1 MIKSQDLK
9 KYHLPDGPGVYFFK
23 KKKNILYV
31 GKATSIKDR
40 VKSYFSSDLIQTRG
54 PLIVDMV
61 FQAEKID
68 YIETNS
74 VLEALILEAN
84 LIKKYQPK
92 YNTKEKD
99 DKSFNYIVIT
109 REDFPRVMIERGKDL
124 FQHEGQKKAQVQV
137 LGFPRSEARPDHSPD
152 QFSGLL
158 QEMFGPF
165 TDGAALKIALK
176 IIRKIFPFRD
186 KCEPLS
192 GRSCFNRQLGLCPGV
207 CDGTINKKDYGKI
220 IKKIVLLLS
229 GKIKSLKNKLN
240 REMKEFSKIQRFEDA
255 KKIRD
260 QIYALEHIQDVALI
274 KGDEAGQKKAQVQV
288 LGSPLLLRNK
298 YRPDHSPDQF
308 SDRPY
313 RIEAYDVAHLSGTN
327 NVGVMV
333 VMENGELKK
342 SDYRKF
348 IIRNSKGN
356 DIGALKEVL
365 ERRLKHPE
373 WPRADLIVVDG
384 GIAQMNAI
392 KVVLEHNRP
401 RHQDDTPSST
411 NEGDRSKLI
420 ATVIAV
426 TKDDKHK
433 PKAIIGD
440 ENIINKY
447 KKEILLINNEA
458 HRFAITFHR
467 QKRNITL

>member
-1 MIKSQDLK
+1 MIKSQELK

-124 FQHEGQKKAQVQV
+124 FQHE
-137 LGFPRSEARPDHSPD
+137 
-152 QFSGLL
+152 
-158 QEMFGPF
+158 
-165 TDGAALKIALK
+165 
-176 IIRKIFPFRD
+176 
-186 KCEPLS
+186 
-192 GRSCFNRQLGLCPGV
+192 
-207 CDGTINKKDYGKI
+207 
-220 IKKIVLLLS
+220 
-229 GKIKSLKNKLN
+229 
-240 REMKEFSKIQRFEDA
+240 
-255 KKIRD
+255 
-260 QIYALEHIQDVALI
+260 
-274 KGDEAGQKKAQVQV
+274 GQKKAQVQV

-440 ENIINKY
+440 QDIIKKF

-458 HRFAITFHR
+458 HRFAIAFHR
-467 QKRNITL
+467 RKRNVIL